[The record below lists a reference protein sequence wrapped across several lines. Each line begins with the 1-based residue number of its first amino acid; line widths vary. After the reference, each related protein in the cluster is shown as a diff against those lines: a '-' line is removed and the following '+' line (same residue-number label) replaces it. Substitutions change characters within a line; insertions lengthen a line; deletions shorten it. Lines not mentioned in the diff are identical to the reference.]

1 MLCYILLVYTV
12 SQRHVHLYLRM
23 HDQQV
28 PGNKGDTA
36 MPAVAVVSALFS
48 SVALEQIQVR
58 DQKAYDLY
66 GMQPH
71 HLLICDALGLNSSW
85 YDLHSAPFFAV
96 RQQFWQNLLKRGEN
110 EFYTDNCRHSNQL
123 FLEDFSVNHTFLQ
136 PRRPMSAPLG

>member
-36 MPAVAVVSALFS
+36 MPAAAVVSALFS
-48 SVALEQIQVR
+48 SVSLEQIQVR

-85 YDLHSAPFFAV
+85 YEAPTA
-96 RQQFWQNLLKRGEN
+96 NKNGKR
-110 EFYTDNCRHSNQL
+110 THI
-123 FLEDFSVNHTFLQ
+123 
-136 PRRPMSAPLG
+136 P